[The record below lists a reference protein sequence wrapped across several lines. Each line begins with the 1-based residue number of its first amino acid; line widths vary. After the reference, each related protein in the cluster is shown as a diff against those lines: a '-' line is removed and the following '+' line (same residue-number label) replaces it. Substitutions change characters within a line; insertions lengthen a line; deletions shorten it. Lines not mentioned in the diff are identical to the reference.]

1 MKKTIFLTL
10 ILTLLLAA
18 CGGTAETVPS
28 AGSAETAPNTD
39 SSSETVQD
47 GENSPSFDIGSQEL
61 PLSSALAIG
70 TLKLEE
76 TTQAVAPDQAADLL
90 PLWQVL
96 NSLTT
101 SDTAA
106 PEEIEA
112 ILEQIQET
120 MTDEQMAAIEAME
133 LTGEDMFATIQ
144 ELGIEFGSS
153 EGLPEGAGTGQGP
166 GGGGFPG
173 GGPPGGGPGGS
184 PGDGFGGSELSPEQ
198 IATAQARR
206 AEGGGGFGNR
216 LMTPLVEAVID
227 LLELKAQ

>member
-70 TLKLEE
+70 MLKLEE
-76 TTQAVAPDQAADLL
+76 TDQAVAPDQAADLL

-96 NSLTT
+96 NSLST

-106 PEEIEA
+106 PEETEA

-120 MTDEQMAAIEAME
+120 MTDEQLAVIEAME
-133 LTGEDMFATIQ
+133 LTGEDIFATMQ
-144 ELGIEFGSS
+144 ELGLTNVQVNAEGTPQAGGFGS
-153 EGLPEGAGTGQGP
+153 GQRPE
-166 GGGGFPG
+166 GGFPG
-173 GGPPGGGPGGS
+173 GGPGRSDGPGGGGG
-184 PGDGFGGSELSPEQ
+184 EISPEQ
-198 IATAQARR
+198 MATAQARR
-206 AEGGGGFGNR
+206 AEGSGGFGNR
-216 LMTPLVEAVID
+216 LMTPLVEAVIE
-227 LLELKAQ
+227 LLESKVQ

>member
-1 MKKTIFLTL
+1 MKKTIFLII

-18 CGGTAETVPS
+18 CGGTAETAPS
-28 AGSAETAPNTD
+28 TGSSDTAPNTD
-39 SSSETVQD
+39 INKE
-47 GENSPSFDIGSQEL
+47 SFDIESREL
-61 PLSSALAIG
+61 PISSALAIG

-76 TTQAVAPDQAADLL
+76 TDQAVAPDQAADLL

-144 ELGIEFGSS
+144 ELGIEFGSG
-153 EGLPEGAGTGQGP
+153 EGRPEGAGTGQGP

-173 GGPPGGGPGGS
+173 GGPPGSGPGGS
-184 PGDGFGGSELSPEQ
+184 FGGEELSPDQ

-206 AEGGGGFGNR
+206 AEGGSGFGSR
-216 LMTPLVEAVID
+216 MLTALIPAVID
-227 LLELKAQ
+227 LLESKVE